1 MLYYFGLF
9 AVFIFSATGV
19 LASSRKR
26 VDLVSVMITGMLTAL
41 GGGTLRDLLTEQPV
55 FWLQDETY
63 LLVAL
68 LASLVTFLAE
78 PVIRRRYN
86 LVLYLDGIGIALFSI
101 QAVDKV
107 MALGYSP
114 VVAVLMSVVTAIM
127 GGIMRDVMT
136 GHATLLSSKE
146 LYATP
151 VLFGSALYIG
161 LVTIGVNDT
170 VSAVVGFV
178 FIAFFRFIAIRYN
191 ISYPERLMIGP
202 RQG

>member
-1 MLYYFGLF
+1 
-9 AVFIFSATGV
+9 
-19 LASSRKR
+19 
-26 VDLVSVMITGMLTAL
+26 
-41 GGGTLRDLLTEQPV
+41 
-55 FWLQDETY
+55 
-63 LLVAL
+63 
-68 LASLVTFLAE
+68 
-78 PVIRRRYN
+78 
-86 LVLYLDGIGIALFSI
+86 
-101 QAVDKV
+101 

-170 VSAVVGFV
+170 VSAFVGFI